1 MTYPTSRHFISPLTP
16 AQQRRRQRS
25 REEFRQARE
34 IAGARYVSMGDA
46 FKILRRAR
54 GVHIYHG
61 YATGEY
67 P

>member
-1 MTYPTSRHFISPLTP
+1 MNRHFIGPLTP

-25 REEFRQARE
+25 REEFRQAAE
-34 IAGARYVSMGDA
+34 IADARYMSMGDA

-54 GVHIYHG
+54 GVSLYRG